1 MNVEQVFD
9 KLVTKKQLAAALSVS
24 MSFINKLMRWEGLP
38 YRQIGRAVR
47 FSVKEVTEWLQKKRR
62 P

>member
-1 MNVEQVFD
+1 MDSQLFEIY
-9 KLVTKKQLAAALSVS
+9 VTKKQLAESLSLS
-24 MSFINKLMRWEGLP
+24 SSFINKLMAKEGLP

-47 FSVKEVTEWLQKKRR
+47 FSVKEVAEWLQKRSR